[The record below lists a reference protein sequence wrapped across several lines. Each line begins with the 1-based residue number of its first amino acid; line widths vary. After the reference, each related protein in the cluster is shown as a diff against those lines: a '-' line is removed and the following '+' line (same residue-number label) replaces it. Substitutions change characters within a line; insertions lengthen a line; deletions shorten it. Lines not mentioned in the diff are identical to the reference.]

1 MPSRVRNPTCCQLH
15 PTVTV
20 ASARHATTAY
30 APGCL
35 RHACR
40 GKLLNV
46 RDATATQVAE
56 NQEIQNL
63 KQILGLQYKKQYSD
77 TKSLRYGHL
86 MIMTDQDH
94 DGSHIKGLIMNFL
107 HAHYPELLQLPGFL
121 AEFITPI
128 VKVGSGALHS
138 GCSCRLPCSQTT
150 HLFRRLLLDTCN
162 QMQGQ
167 LMDPLLQYAHFL
179 VHIALGPP

>member
-1 MPSRVRNPTCCQLH
+1 
-15 PTVTV
+15 
-20 ASARHATTAY
+20 
-30 APGCL
+30 
-35 RHACR
+35 
-40 GKLLNV
+40 V

-56 NQEIQNL
+56 NAEIQNL

-128 VKVGSGALHS
+128 VKVGWPAAG
-138 GCSCRLPCSQTT
+138 
-150 HLFRRLLLDTCN
+150 
-162 QMQGQ
+162 M
-167 LMDPLLQYAHFL
+167 
-179 VHIALGPP
+179 

>member
-1 MPSRVRNPTCCQLH
+1 
-15 PTVTV
+15 
-20 ASARHATTAY
+20 
-30 APGCL
+30 L

-128 VKVGSGALHS
+128 VKVGSGSPH
-138 GCSCRLPCSQTT
+138 RLVAW
-150 HLFRRLLLDTCN
+150 RLLAVPKLRPHLLALSDSHPVCGVGPSCCN
-162 QMQGQ
+162 
-167 LMDPLLQYAHFL
+167 LLFVGAY
-179 VHIALGPP
+179 GPS